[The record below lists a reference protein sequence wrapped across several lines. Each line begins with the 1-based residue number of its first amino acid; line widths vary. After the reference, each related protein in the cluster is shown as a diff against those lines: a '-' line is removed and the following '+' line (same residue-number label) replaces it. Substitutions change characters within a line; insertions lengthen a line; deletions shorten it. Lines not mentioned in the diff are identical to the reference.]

1 MKEWDSSFGNT
12 THIIEA
18 SNIQAETKKL
28 NLKPIEHTMN
38 ISLI

>member
-28 NLKPIEHTMN
+28 NLKPISKQVALKTN
-38 ISLI
+38 